1 MKKLFPK
8 MFFVSDCAK
17 GMLFAL
23 TLATVGNYLWG
34 SLFHLLLL
42 WAGEPRPVL
51 LWTFAVGAL
60 AITLYSFALAVIS
73 LVGLVKVLRRKRRF
87 KALWY
92 LVPAG
97 GDLAL
102 GAVGVYN
109 RFCK

>member
-60 AITLYSFALAVIS
+60 AITLYSAVTHFLAGILSFFLLPVYIIS
-73 LVGLVKVLRRKRRF
+73 INPGYYKIHAHAFFLPLF
-87 KALWY
+87 
-92 LVPAG
+92 
-97 GDLAL
+97 
-102 GAVGVYN
+102 
-109 RFCK
+109 